1 MEVIMNGSVC
11 DLCCDLV
18 RMRMRLVAVCV
29 CAEEFS
35 APDAPDASDTTRAI
49 FIDLRH
55 QIILTSFI
63 TTTIG
68 LKAVIN

>member
-1 MEVIMNGSVC
+1 MNGSVC

-35 APDAPDASDTTRAI
+35 APDASDTTRAI